1 MRIDQPLMTSSL
13 VLNTD
18 GLSSSAFV
26 RFCLENNFPQ
36 DDPCVSSPKKRMS
49 GTNRIP
55 TGRGESFGH
64 NPFGALS
71 SEGLA
76 PGPESSPADAGQP
89 VDANLKRKS
98 RGRVDIIRQTAGRGG
113 KTVTVVKGFVGIGL
127 PEKEQLAKAMQRACG
142 TGGTVKNGQ
151 IEIQGDKRA
160 EVARILSEA
169 NFRPVFA
176 GG

>member
-1 MRIDQPLMTSSL
+1 MKA
-13 VLNTD
+13 
-18 GLSSSAFV
+18 G
-26 RFCLENNFPQ
+26 
-36 DDPCVSSPKKRMS
+36 K
-49 GTNRIP
+49 RIP
-55 TGRGESFGH
+55 TDGGQRFGH
-64 NPFGALS
+64 NPFDALS
-71 SEGLA
+71 SEGLPSA
-76 PGPESSPADAGQP
+76 PESSPADAGQR
-89 VDANLKRKS
+89 AEAGLKPKH

-113 KTVTVVKGFVGIGL
+113 KTVTVVKGFTGIGL
-127 PEKEQLAKAMQRACG
+127 PEKEQLAKAMQKACG